1 VAGVQADPVDVP
13 RAWAQLAVERL
24 RGTLLV
30 VGAPDVGKSTFSRYL
45 YGRLCAGSVRTAFL
59 DGDPGQSVLGPPTTM
74 TLALGQEGDAVFPPK
89 GQTFRS
95 FVGAVSPRGHMLPLL
110 AGAARLVQ
118 AAYEAGAEVVIYDT
132 SGLIDPGRGGLT
144 LKMSKVDLLRPSTVF
159 AIQRGHELEP
169 LLVPLRRSQRTRV
182 VDLRASVATRRRD
195 TSRRQSHRA
204 SQFAGYFGL
213 ARPVEVEWGRMAVL
227 PSPRFSPNRL
237 AALESVDGFVLGLGI
252 VLDHDVSARRVT
264 LHTPLPSLDGVD
276 ALRLGD
282 VVVDPETFR
291 DRRLEVRH

>member
-45 YGRLCAGSVRTAFL
+45 YGRLCAGSVRAAFL

-74 TLALGQEGDAVFPPK
+74 TLALGRGGDAVFPPK
-89 GQTFRS
+89 GQGFRS

-118 AAYEAGAEVVIYDT
+118 AAYEAGAEAVTYDT
-132 SGLIDPGRGGLT
+132 SGLIDPDRGGLT

-182 VDLRASVATRRRD
+182 VDLEASVAARRRD
-195 TSRRQSHRA
+195 TSRRQLHRA
-204 SQFAGYFGL
+204 SQFARYFDL

-227 PSPRFSPNRL
+227 PSPRFLPNRL
-237 AALESVDGFVLGLGI
+237 VALEGADGFVLGLGI
-252 VLDHDVSARRVT
+252 VLDHDVGARQVT

-291 DRRLEVRH
+291 DQRLVAGH